1 MTYNM
6 WQGERV
12 RLRAIEPGD
21 WEAFHANDADSEA
34 ARLGYWIPLPRSAAA
49 SQEWAAAEA
58 KPGGD
63 DAMRFAI
70 ETSAGELVGTINTT
84 NCNPRTGTFGYGIAI
99 FRPHWRKGYA
109 REAIVLVLRYY
120 FHELRYQKVTTS
132 VYDFND
138 ASLALHQSLG
148 FVQEGRLR
156 RMGFSG
162 GRYFDEIVVGMTR
175 EEFEAQQAAT

>member
-1 MTYNM
+1 MHYNI
-6 WQGERV
+6 WQGQRV

-21 WEAFHANDADSEA
+21 WEVFHANDADSEA
-34 ARLGYWIPLPRSAAA
+34 ARLGYCIPLPRSAAA
-49 SQEWAAAEA
+49 SQTWAEGEA
-58 KPGGD
+58 KQAQSD
-63 DAMRFAI
+63 NMRFAI
-70 ETSAGELVGTINTT
+70 ETLDRELVGTINTT
-84 NCNPRTGTFGYGIAI
+84 HCNPHTGTFGYGVAI

-109 REAIVLVLRYY
+109 REAILLVVRYY

-156 RMGFSG
+156 RMGFTG
-162 GRYFDEIVVGMTR
+162 GTYFDEIVVGMTR
-175 EEFEAQQAAT
+175 EEFEVQQSAM